1 MTRKIILL
9 FLILT
14 TFSCKS
20 QKESNYAD
28 KLSGC
33 LTEVD
38 IKVLNE
44 ATLIF
49 ERKLAEHYN
58 QKNENENFKSYIE
71 DLGSIPPNY
80 DFSPDFYVN
89 DKTAEILEKLKENKT
104 FQKIWTKYEENN
116 SEEEIAIVSLSDEIE
131 EEPEQEELITYVLNP
146 DGDYLKCL
154 NSNYSNEAIK
164 EVLNAQTKYG
174 DIAPSIIAGTLN
186 TKLKEEDFENDM
198 TKVVVTFALYYNM
211 VNLLIDNPIK

>member
-9 FLILT
+9 FLILS

-89 DKTAEILEKLKENKT
+89 DKTAEILEKLK
-104 FQKIWTKYEENN
+104 
-116 SEEEIAIVSLSDEIE
+116 
-131 EEPEQEELITYVLNP
+131 
-146 DGDYLKCL
+146 
-154 NSNYSNEAIK
+154 
-164 EVLNAQTKYG
+164 
-174 DIAPSIIAGTLN
+174 
-186 TKLKEEDFENDM
+186 
-198 TKVVVTFALYYNM
+198 
-211 VNLLIDNPIK
+211 